1 MTDQDLRVTLVQSD
15 IIWEDAERNRR
26 RMAEHIA
33 KAEASDIIIL
43 PEMFTTG
50 FSMAPRGLRKPCR
63 GLASRGCRSAPFIP
77 AARWWAA

>member
-33 KAEASDIIIL
+33 
-43 PEMFTTG
+43 
-50 FSMAPRGLRKPCR
+50 APGQQ
-63 GLASRGCRSAPFIP
+63 GP
-77 AARWWAA
+77 AAEIREIVRQGGFLEQLYDADLR